1 MLLVCISDLHGNLR
15 GIERINFSPD
25 LLIVAG
31 DITNFGREREAESIL
46 KQLLKITDKIL
57 VVPGNCDYP
66 EVSKVL
72 DELEINLWCRGK
84 IIDRTGFFGVGGSNP
99 TPFNTP
105 LEYSEEEIKACLNEG
120 FTKVKEAEIKILVS
134 HPPPYNTKVD
144 RISSGLYVGSRAIR
158 EFIEKTQ
165 PSLVLCGHIHEAR
178 GIDKIKN
185 TIIVNPGPLHR
196 GYARVEIDR
205 GEIKVEVV

>member
-1 MLLVCISDLHGNLR
+1 MLLVCISDLHGSLR

-25 LLIVAG
+25 LLIVTG
-31 DITNFGREREAESIL
+31 DITNFGREREAENIL
-46 KQLLKITDKIL
+46 RQLLKITDKIL
-57 VVPGNCDYP
+57 AVPGNCDYP

-72 DELEINLWCRGK
+72 DELEINLWCKGK
-84 IIDRTGFFGVGGSNP
+84 IIDKTGFFGVGGSNP

-105 LEYSEEEIKACLNEG
+105 LEYSEEELEACLNEG

-144 RISSGLYVGSRAIR
+144 RVSSGLHVGSRAVR
-158 EFIEKTQ
+158 EFIEKAQ

>member
-72 DELEINLWCRGK
+72 DELGINLWCRGK

-105 LEYSEEEIKACLNEG
+105 LEYSEEEIEACLNEG

-144 RISSGLYVGSRAIR
+144 RVSSGLYVGSRAIR

>member
-84 IIDRTGFFGVGGSNP
+84 IIDRIGFFGVGGSNP